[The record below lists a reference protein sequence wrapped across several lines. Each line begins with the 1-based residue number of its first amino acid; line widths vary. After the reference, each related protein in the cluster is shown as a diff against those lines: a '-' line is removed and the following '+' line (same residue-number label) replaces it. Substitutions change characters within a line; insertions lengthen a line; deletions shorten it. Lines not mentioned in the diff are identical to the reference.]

1 VSLQSMTKRK
11 NELMNFIESV
21 LLSQK
26 YQ

>member
-1 VSLQSMTKRK
+1 VSLQLMTKRK